1 VEDLSYRFLRA
12 IARFIFKLFTD
23 WEIVGLENVPPDGP
37 FISVSNHTHWLDPPL
52 HLASLPRRIYPLVA
66 NKWWRRPVIGQ
77 LMASIGS
84 IPVLRGEVD
93 RRALRRARE
102 TLKQGKV
109 LGIAPEG
116 TRSDTGAMQRGRSGA
131 AYIASSMGVPL
142 LPVGFIGIE
151 KTLGELRRLR
161 RPRVKVVIG
170 QPFTL
175 PPLPSKAGGRSE
187 HLKEYTN
194 QMMCR
199 IAELLPE
206 EYRGLYR

>member
-1 VEDLSYRFLRA
+1 MEDLYYRFLRS

-23 WEIVGLENVPPDGP
+23 WEVVGLENVPQDGP

-52 HLASLPRRIYPLVA
+52 QLASLPRRIYPLVA

-93 RRALRRARE
+93 RRALRRAME
-102 TLKQGKV
+102 ILKQGKV
-109 LGIAPEG
+109 LSIAPEG
-116 TRSDTGAMQRGRSGA
+116 TRSDTGALQRGRSGA
-131 AYIASSMGVPL
+131 AYIACLTGVPL
-142 LPVGFIGIE
+142 VPVGVIGIE
-151 KTLGELRRLR
+151 KALRELWHLR
-161 RPRVKVVIG
+161 RPHVKVVIG

-175 PPLPSKAGGRSE
+175 PPLPPKAGGKSE
-187 HLKEYTN
+187 PLREYTS
-194 QMMCR
+194 QIMHR